1 MNASFYKYQGT
12 GNDFIIFDNRA
23 LFFPKNNNLLI
34 SNLCNRYFGIGA
46 DGLILLENDENSNF
60 KMIYYNADG
69 NESTMCGNGG
79 RCIVAFAKKLQL
91 FDKKT
96 KFSAIDGMH
105 YAEINDNKVSLQM
118 INVNDIKVFGNS
130 VFTNTGSPN
139 HIEVVDNLEDFP
151 VVIKGRQIINKH
163 YQTEGCNV
171 NFVEQLNNETFKV
184 RTYERGVE
192 DETLA
197 CGTGVTAVAIAMHF
211 NKKSLSNR
219 IKLIVL
225 GGSLEVQFKEHKG
238 DYTDIILTGPA
249 TFVFEGKIALS

>member
-1 MNASFYKYQGT
+1 MNVSFYKYQGT

-130 VFTNTGSPN
+130 VFTNTGSPH

-211 NKKSLSNR
+211 NKKSSSNC

-238 DYTDIILTGPA
+238 DYTDIILSGPA

>member
-91 FDKKT
+91 FNKKT

-130 VFTNTGSPN
+130 VFTNTGSPH

-211 NKKSLSNR
+211 NKKSSSNC

-238 DYTDIILTGPA
+238 DYTDIILSGPA

>member
-1 MNASFYKYQGT
+1 MNVSFYKYQGT

-23 LFFPKNNNLLI
+23 LFFPKSNNLLI
-34 SNLCNRYFGIGA
+34 SNLCNRHFGIGA

-130 VFTNTGSPN
+130 VFTNTGSPH

-171 NFVEQLNNETFKV
+171 NFAEQLNNETFKV

-211 NKKSLSNR
+211 NKKSSSNC

-238 DYTDIILTGPA
+238 DYTDIILSGPA

>member
-1 MNASFYKYQGT
+1 MNVSFYKYQGT

-23 LFFPKNNNLLI
+23 LFFPKSNNLLI

-91 FDKKT
+91 FNKKT
-96 KFSAIDGMH
+96 KFSAIYGMH

-130 VFTNTGSPN
+130 VFTNTGSQH

-238 DYTDIILTGPA
+238 DYTDIILTGPT

>member
-1 MNASFYKYQGT
+1 MNVSFYKYQGT

-23 LFFPKNNNLLI
+23 LFFPKKNNLLI
-34 SNLCNRYFGIGA
+34 SNLCNRHFGIGA

-91 FDKKT
+91 FNKKT

-130 VFTNTGSPN
+130 VFTNTGSPH

-171 NFVEQLNNETFKV
+171 NFAEQLNNETFKV

-238 DYTDIILTGPA
+238 DYTDIILSGPA

>member
-1 MNASFYKYQGT
+1 MNVSFYKYQGT

-23 LFFPKNNNLLI
+23 LFFPKSNNLLI
-34 SNLCNRYFGIGA
+34 SNLCNRHFGIGA

-69 NESTMCGNGG
+69 NESTMCGNGV

-130 VFTNTGSPN
+130 VFTNTGSPH

-211 NKKSLSNR
+211 NKKSSSNC

-238 DYTDIILTGPA
+238 NYTDIILSGPA
-249 TFVFEGKIALS
+249 AFVFEGKIALS

>member
-1 MNASFYKYQGT
+1 MNVSFYKYQGT

-130 VFTNTGSPN
+130 VFTNTGSPH

-171 NFVEQLNNETFKV
+171 NFAEQLNNETFKV

-211 NKKSLSNR
+211 NKKSSSNC

-225 GGSLEVQFKEHKG
+225 GGSLEVQFKEQKG
-238 DYTDIILTGPA
+238 DYTDIILSGPA

>member
-1 MNASFYKYQGT
+1 
-12 GNDFIIFDNRA
+12 
-23 LFFPKNNNLLI
+23 
-34 SNLCNRYFGIGA
+34 
-46 DGLILLENDENSNF
+46 
-60 KMIYYNADG
+60 
-69 NESTMCGNGG
+69 
-79 RCIVAFAKKLQL
+79 
-91 FDKKT
+91 
-96 KFSAIDGMH
+96 MH
-105 YAEINDNKVSLQM
+105 YAEINGNKVSLQM

-130 VFTNTGSPN
+130 VFTNTGSP
-139 HIEVVDNLEDFP
+139 HHVEVVDNLEDFP

-171 NFVEQLNNETFKV
+171 NFAEQLNNETFKV

-211 NKKSLSNR
+211 NKKSSNNR

-225 GGSLEVQFKEHKG
+225 GCSLEVQFKEHKG
-238 DYTDIILTGPA
+238 DYTDIILSGPA